1 MIPLGTDEMVIGIG
15 RRQFISAF
23 GAAVAWPFVARAQSG
38 RQKIPK
44 IGVIDDA
51 PIWDHFRQ
59 GLRDLGY
66 IDGQSIA
73 MEYRSANGQADQ
85 LAAAASDLAR
95 LPVDVIVTNGS
106 AASHAARQATKSIP
120 LVMIAVGDPVRAG
133 LVESLARP
141 GGNATGNTILGTEM
155 TAKRVQLLKEI
166 IPGAMRVAFLWN
178 PNNLSHL
185 AYLDEWRAVA
195 PVLGINLLLV
205 EVRSSDQF
213 DSAFSAMMQQ
223 HPDAFSMTA
232 DPFHV
237 SHSGWIIDF
246 MAKNRLPAMYLLK
259 ENVSAGGLMSYGP
272 SLPDLFRR
280 AAEYVHKILKGT
292 KPADLPVEQPTI
304 FELAINLKTAKAL
317 ALTVPATL
325 LATADAVIE

>member
-1 MIPLGTDEMVIGIG
+1 MAIGI
-15 RRQFISAF
+15 RRREFIAALG
-23 GAAVAWPFVARAQSG
+23 GAATAWWPLAAHAQSG
-38 RQKIPK
+38 RKK
-44 IGVIDDA
+44 MSLIGIIDDA

-66 IDGQSIA
+66 IDGQNIA

-95 LPVDVIVTNGS
+95 FPVDVIVTNGS
-106 AASHAARQATKSIP
+106 AASHAARQATQTIP
-120 LVMIAVGDPVRAG
+120 IVMIAVGDPVRAG

-166 IPGAMRVAFLWN
+166 IPRAMRVAFLWN
-178 PNNLSHL
+178 PNNLSHR

-195 PVLGINLLLV
+195 PALGINLLLV
-205 EVRSSDQF
+205 EVRTPDQF
-213 DSAFSAMMQQ
+213 DTAFSTMMQQ
-223 HPDAFSMTA
+223 RPDAFSMTA

-237 SHSGWIIDF
+237 SHIGWIIDF

-280 AAEYVHKILKGT
+280 AAEYVHKILQGT

-317 ALTVPATL
+317 GLTVPPTL
-325 LATADAVIE
+325 LATADEVIE

>member
-1 MIPLGTDEMVIGIG
+1 MAIGIG
-15 RRQFISAF
+15 RRQFISAL
-23 GAAVAWPFVARAQSG
+23 GSAAVTWPLAAHAQSG
-38 RQKIPK
+38 RQKMPV
-44 IGVIDDA
+44 IGIIDDA

-66 IDGQSIA
+66 IDGQNIA
-73 MEYRSANGQADQ
+73 MEYRSATGQAEQ

-106 AASHAARQATKSIP
+106 AASHAAQQATKSIP
-120 LVMIAVGDPVRAG
+120 IVMIAIGDPVRAG

-205 EVRSSDQF
+205 EVRSPDQF
-213 DSAFSAMMQQ
+213 DTAFSTMMQQ
-223 HPDAFSMTA
+223 RPDAFSMTA

-246 MAKNRLPAMYLLK
+246 MARNHLPAMYLLK
-259 ENVSAGGLMSYGP
+259 ENVIAGGLMSYGP

-280 AAEYVHKILKGT
+280 AAEYVHKILQGT
-292 KPADLPVEQPTI
+292 KPADLPIELPTK

-317 ALTVPATL
+317 DLTIPQTL
-325 LATADAVIE
+325 QATADEVIE